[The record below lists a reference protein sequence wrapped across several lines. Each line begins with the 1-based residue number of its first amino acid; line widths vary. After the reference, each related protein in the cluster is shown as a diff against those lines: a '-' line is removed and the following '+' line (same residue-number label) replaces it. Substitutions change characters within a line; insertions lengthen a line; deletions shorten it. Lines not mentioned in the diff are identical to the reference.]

1 MAIKLTDCPPSLH
14 AAIMAQLAKEGRKLP
29 TITIAYAVATVAD
42 GEWTI
47 GPETSNLKLVQGI
60 VSKLQLRSGRSAYL
74 ASIGHPTAVVVKL
87 THTEP
92 AKEIL
97 NDDAN

>member
-14 AAIMAQLAKEGRKLP
+14 AAIMAQLEREGRNLP

-42 GEWTI
+42 GKWTV
-47 GPETSNLKLVQGI
+47 GPETQNLKLVQGI

-74 ASIGHPTAVVVKL
+74 ASIGQPTAVVVKL

-92 AKEIL
+92 AK
-97 NDDAN
+97 D